1 MTNMDRTKKPVAF
14 IGLGIMGAHMAGHI
28 LAAGHPLHVFNRT
41 RAKADPLVARG
52 ATWHD
57 SPGNAAA
64 AADFVI
70 TMIGFPRDVEDVY
83 LGDGEIVART
93 RPNTILIDMTTSSP
107 SLAKRIATAAKARG
121 VLALDAPVSG
131 GESGACDAKLSIMV
145 GGDAEAF
152 AAALPVLQLMGPN
165 VVLQGEAGAG
175 QHTKMSNQIVIAG
188 TMLGVAEGLA
198 YAKRAGLDPKS
209 VLRSI
214 GTGAAGA
221 FLLNNLGPK
230 MLAGDFAPGFF
241 IEHFLKDLSIAL
253 AEAHELKLDL
263 EGARTAAA
271 QYAKLAEA
279 GRNRDGTQA
288 LFQLY
293 SM

>member
-1 MTNMDRTKKPVAF
+1 MDSTKKPVAF
-14 IGLGIMGAHMAGHI
+14 IGLGIMGAHMAGHV

-41 RAKADPLVARG
+41 RAKADALVGRG

-64 AADFVI
+64 AADFLI
-70 TMIGFPRDVEDVY
+70 TMVGFPRDVEDIY
-83 LGDGEIVART
+83 LGSGEIVARA
-93 RPNTILIDMTTSSP
+93 RPNAILIDMTTSIP
-107 SLAKRIATAAKARG
+107 SLARRIAAAAKARG
-121 VLALDAPVSG
+121 VSALDAPVSG
-131 GESGACDAKLSIMV
+131 GEGGARDAKLSIMV
-145 GGDAEAF
+145 GGDAAAF

-165 VVLQGEAGAG
+165 VVLQGEPGAG
-175 QHTKMSNQIVIAG
+175 QHTKLSNQIVIAG

-214 GTGAAGA
+214 GTGGAGG

-241 IEHFLKDLSIAL
+241 IEHFLKDLTIAL
-253 AEAHELKLDL
+253 GEAHQLKLDL

-288 LFQLY
+288 LFELY

>member
-1 MTNMDRTKKPVAF
+1 MDSTKKPVAF
-14 IGLGIMGAHMAGHI
+14 IGLGIMGAHMAGHV

-41 RAKADPLVARG
+41 RAKADALVGRG

-57 SPGNAAA
+57 SPGNATA

-70 TMIGFPRDVEDVY
+70 TMVGFPRDVEDIY
-83 LGDGEIVART
+83 LGSGEIVARA
-93 RPNTILIDMTTSSP
+93 RPNAIFIDMTTSSP
-107 SLAKRIATAAKARG
+107 SLARRIAAAAKARG
-121 VLALDAPVSG
+121 ISALDAPVSG
-131 GESGACDAKLSIMV
+131 GEGGARDAKLSIMV

-175 QHTKMSNQIVIAG
+175 QHTKLSNQIVIAG

-198 YAKRAGLDPKS
+198 YARRAGLDPKS

-214 GTGAAGA
+214 GTGAAGG

-241 IEHFLKDLSIAL
+241 IEHFLKDLTIAL
-253 AEAHELKLDL
+253 EEAHQLKLDL

-288 LFQLY
+288 LFELY

>member
-1 MTNMDRTKKPVAF
+1 MDSRKKPVAF

-41 RAKADPLVARG
+41 RTKADALVARG

-57 SPGNAAA
+57 TPGNAAA

-70 TMIGFPRDVEDVY
+70 TMLGFPRDVEEVY
-83 LGDGEIVART
+83 LGGGEIVARA
-93 RPNTILIDMTTSSP
+93 RPNAILIDMTTSSP
-107 SLAKRIATAAKARG
+107 SLARRIATAAKARG
-121 VLALDAPVSG
+121 VPALDAPVSG
-131 GESGACDAKLSIMV
+131 GESGARDAKLSIMV
-145 GGDAEAF
+145 GGGAEAF

-165 VVLQGEAGAG
+165 VILQGEAGAG
-175 QHTKMSNQIVIAG
+175 QHTKLSNQIVIAG

-214 GTGAAGA
+214 GTGAAGG
-221 FLLNNLGPK
+221 FLLDNLGPK

-241 IEHFLKDLSIAL
+241 IEHFLKDLGIAL
-253 AEAHELKLDL
+253 VEANQLKLDL

-288 LFQLY
+288 LFEIY

>member
-1 MTNMDRTKKPVAF
+1 MDRTKKPVAF
-14 IGLGIMGAHMAGHI
+14 IGLGIMGAHMAGNI

-41 RAKADPLVARG
+41 RAKADALVGRG
-52 ATWHD
+52 ATWHA

-70 TMIGFPRDVEDVY
+70 TMVGFPRDVEDIY
-83 LGDGEIVART
+83 LGSGEIVARA
-93 RPNTILIDMTTSSP
+93 RPNAILIDMTTSSP
-107 SLAKRIATAAKARG
+107 SLARRIAAAAKARG
-121 VLALDAPVSG
+121 VSALDAPVSG
-131 GESGACDAKLSIMV
+131 GEGGARDAKLSIMV
-145 GGDAEAF
+145 GGDAAAF
-152 AAALPVLQLMGPN
+152 ATSLPVLQLMGPN

-175 QHTKMSNQIVIAG
+175 QHTKLSNQIVIAG

-198 YAKRAGLDPKS
+198 YARRAGLDPKS

-214 GTGAAGA
+214 GTGAAGG

-241 IEHFLKDLSIAL
+241 IEHFLKDLTIAL
-253 AEAHELKLDL
+253 EEAHHLKLDL

-288 LFQLY
+288 LFELY

>member
-1 MTNMDRTKKPVAF
+1 MDRTKKPVAF
-14 IGLGIMGAHMAGHI
+14 IGLGIMGAHMASHI
-28 LAAGHPLHVFNRT
+28 LAAGHPLHVFNRS

-57 SPGNAAA
+57 SPSNAAL

-70 TMIGFPRDVEDVY
+70 TMLGFPRDVEDVY
-83 LGDGEIVART
+83 LGGGDVVARA
-93 RPNTILIDMTTSSP
+93 RPNAILIDMTTSSP
-107 SLAKRIATAAKARG
+107 SLARRIATAAKARG
-121 VLALDAPVSG
+121 VSALDAPVSG
-131 GESGACDAKLSIMV
+131 GESGARDAKLSIMV

-198 YAKRAGLDPKS
+198 YAKRAELDPKS

-214 GTGAAGA
+214 GTGAAGG

-253 AEAHELKLDL
+253 EEAHQLKLDL

-271 QYAKLAEA
+271 QYAKLAKA
-279 GRNRDGTQA
+279 GRNQDGTQA
-288 LFQLY
+288 LFELY